1 MPETSCQAAMRSSRR
16 ADRRQ
21 RVGAVLLVP
30 AAAGEV
36 VDDGDLVAAGREA
49 HRRRPAEIAV
59 APEDEDAHETRQGS
73 APGGA
78 SSCPLGAPQVNPSD
92 AWAYSGAALTV
103 PVLASFFPEEL
114 TALRAV
120 GLVFAVLLIAFA
132 IWRRRSLSNGAVLL
146 AIFGG
151 LALAIVSGTELLD
164 KLLSAF
170 AFEKGNG
177 GRILGLA
184 VFAIAI
190 LFLLV
195 LRALTESARMNQ
207 QLSALLE
214 GLAWEEFREARLPGA
229 LPGQDRGGDPRLQ
242 RGRQRRRRDPP
253 DPARGLRGADR
264 DPGGG
269 RRLAATTPARR
280 RRRRAPSSRA
290 T

>member
-1 MPETSCQAAMRSSRR
+1 M
-16 ADRRQ
+16 
-21 RVGAVLLVP
+21 
-30 AAAGEV
+30 
-36 VDDGDLVAAGREA
+36 
-49 HRRRPAEIAV
+49 
-59 APEDEDAHETRQGS
+59 
-73 APGGA
+73 
-78 SSCPLGAPQVNPSD
+78 
-92 AWAYSGAALTV
+92 TV

-120 GLVFAVLLIAFA
+120 GLVFAVLLIVFA
-132 IWRRRSLSNGAVLL
+132 VWRRRSLSNGAVLL

-214 GLAWEEFREARLPGA
+214 GLAWEEFREARLPERFS
-229 LPGQDRGGDPRLQ
+229 GQGRGGDPRLQ
-242 RGRQRRRRDPP
+242 RGRQRR
-253 DPARGLRGADR
+253 
-264 DPGGG
+264 
-269 RRLAATTPARR
+269 
-280 RRRRAPSSRA
+280 
-290 T
+290 